1 MQVKRFEI
9 WVADLNPQLG
19 TEPGKT
25 RPVLVVQ
32 TNLLNKIPH
41 PSTIICP
48 LTTNIQKESE
58 ILRVHIKKGT
68 ANLNENCDIM
78 IDQVRAIDNKRLLKK
93 LGELPESL
101 SIKVKGKPGY
111 HSGFKLKHS
120 AQQVGICHWRSV
132 PREISD

>member
-9 WVADLNPQLG
+9 WVADLNPQIG

-41 PSTIICP
+41 ASTIICP

-58 ILRVHIKKGT
+58 ILRVHIKKGS
-68 ANLNENCDIM
+68 ANLDENFDIM
-78 IDQVRAIDNKRLLKK
+78 IDQVRAIDNKRLIIK

-101 SIKVKGKPGY
+101 SNNVKEN
-111 HSGFKLKHS
+111 L
-120 AQQVGICHWRSV
+120 AI
-132 PREISD
+132 ILDLN

>member
-9 WVADLNPQLG
+9 WLADLSPQIG

-68 ANLNENCDIM
+68 ANLNENCDLM
-78 IDQVRAIDNKRLLKK
+78 IDQVRSIDNKRLIKR
-93 LGELPESL
+93 LGELPEG
-101 SIKVKGKPGY
+101 IATKVKEN
-111 HSGFKLKHS
+111 LK
-120 AQQVGICHWRSV
+120 I
-132 PREISD
+132 ILDLN